1 MRPVSNKNESIRL
14 FKNPILEFFSH
25 IHPATPHVVF
35 IPVVLYFLYQAHFEQ
50 PVYINAPL
58 WIIGV
63 LMWTLL
69 EYTMHRFVFH
79 WNPTSETGKKV
90 VFLLHG
96 VHHDYPRDATRLVM
110 PLLVSVPLA
119 FLFYFLFQLVFAP
132 YNTALF
138 AGLVSGYL
146 AYDFLHFAF
155 HHFTMRGR
163 LASYLKL
170 CHLKHHYNDP
180 DSGYGVSSPLWDF
193 VFRTMP
199 EDVKNKE
206 EWQELTA

>member
-1 MRPVSNKNESIRL
+1 MRPVSNRNETIRL
-14 FKNPILEFFSH
+14 FDNAFLEYFSH
-25 IHPATPHVVF
+25 IHPATPFIVFLPAIAFFLFRAEMNLSFYVV
-35 IPVVLYFLYQAHFEQ
+35 I
-50 PVYINAPL
+50 PL
-58 WIIGV
+58 WTLGV
-63 LMWTLL
+63 LLWTLL

-79 WNPTSETGKKV
+79 YHPKSDLGKRM

-119 FLFYFLFQLVFAP
+119 FFFYFLFYSLFAP
-132 YNTALF
+132 YHEALF

-155 HHFTMRGR
+155 HHFAMKGR
-163 LASYLKL
+163 FANYLKV
-170 CHLKHHYNDP
+170 CHLKHHYTDP
-180 DSGYGVSSPLWDF
+180 DSGFGVSSPLWDF
-193 VFRTMP
+193 VFRTVAKDI
-199 EDVKNKE
+199 ENKE